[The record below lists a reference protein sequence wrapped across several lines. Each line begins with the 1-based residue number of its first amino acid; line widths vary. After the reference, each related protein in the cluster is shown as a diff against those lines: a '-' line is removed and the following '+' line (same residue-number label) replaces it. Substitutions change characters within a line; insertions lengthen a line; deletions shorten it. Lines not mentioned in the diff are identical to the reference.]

1 MGSHA
6 ESTTNLQG
14 VTQLLQASV
23 YSFSHGACAYHIL
36 LRGMNGI
43 MKSAQ
48 QSMRYII
55 NIGYILTILPQF
67 AHLINPTAYLN
78 YFLSPLAFSQTF
90 SRSENLF
97 PSSYVFLAPLPL
109 RWDAS
114 DKSSWR
120 VGNLTRLYPWP
131 LPQSL
136 APIIQMSTKISSCC
150 LLT

>member
-1 MGSHA
+1 
-6 ESTTNLQG
+6 
-14 VTQLLQASV
+14 
-23 YSFSHGACAYHIL
+23 
-36 LRGMNGI
+36 
-43 MKSAQ
+43 
-48 QSMRYII
+48 MRYII

-150 LLT
+150 LLTWIIITMLYIIYHWDLNHSTCLDYPLFYC